1 MIKLKD
7 LLLESDVPAILIP
20 RKIEDRKARYNQM
33 TQREVN
39 NLINK
44 YNANKSVGDLDLSA
58 PFDEDIY
65 ADDDWNYNTSELSL
79 DGEFIIPYTLKRVGG
94 SLDLSY
100 SKVTKLPD
108 DLTFKDY
115 GVLNISDCKKLKELP
130 KGLNVYRIDA
140 ENSSLMEIPDDL
152 QCTYLSLQHT
162 KVRQLP
168 LFKNLIEDIDLEGC
182 TYFKTLP
189 VGFTAGK
196 VLIQESNS
204 FVSVPNNVKIEELVV
219 NECKRFTSIGSNCS
233 IERLFIGY
241 SCPNF
246 TTLPTDIKANLVSL
260 PYIHTPLR
268 INLFSKYKTKPK
280 VLKALTQM
288 YPNVKEFQLG

>member
-39 NLINK
+39 KIISK
-44 YNANKSVGDLDLSA
+44 YNANQSVGDLDLSA
-58 PFDEDIY
+58 PGS
-65 ADDDWNYNTSELSL
+65 DDYDTDWYYNTSELSL
-79 DGEFIIPYTLKRVGG
+79 EGEFIIPDTLKKVGG
-94 SLDLSY
+94 SLDLKN

-108 DLTFKDY
+108 NLTFKDY
-115 GVLNISDCKKLKELP
+115 SHLDISDCKKLKALP
-130 KGLNVYRIDA
+130 RGLKVYRIDA
-140 ENSSLMEIPDDL
+140 YNSGLIEIPDDL
-152 QCTYLSLQHT
+152 HCDDLDLQRA

-168 LFKNLIEDIDLEGC
+168 LFKNFIKDIDLEGC

-246 TTLPTDIKANLVSL
+246 TTLPTDIKANIVSL
-260 PYIHTPLR
+260 LYIHTPLR